1 MSSSASCRS
10 VLASVATHPGA
21 PRAYVLCQSLSKRSV
36 SPPWLRTTT
45 SSWIRLAMNFSSSL
59 PSKTWFTHRALSF
72 RLFFLF
78 FFFGSGAILLH
89 RTQEG
94 AFPTEPQNFGL
105 FLCYLFLA
113 FAEAEVTEA
122 SSHRRLFHL
131 NTGTTP
137 GSFQDPVSL
146 TPSPQFLPHGWG
158 SPEPGRGA
166 QR

>member
-78 FFFGSGAILLH
+78 FFFWLWGHFITQDTGGSISY
-89 RTQEG
+89 RT
-94 AFPTEPQNFGL
+94 TELRVIFVL
-105 FLCYLFLA
+105 FIFSL
-113 FAEAEVTEA
+113 
-122 SSHRRLFHL
+122 RR
-131 NTGTTP
+131 
-137 GSFQDPVSL
+137 
-146 TPSPQFLPHGWG
+146 
-158 SPEPGRGA
+158 GRGN
-166 QR
+166 

>member
-78 FFFGSGAILLH
+78 FLALGPFYYTGHRREHFLQNH
-89 RTQEG
+89 RTSG
-94 AFPTEPQNFGL
+94 YFCVIYF
-105 FLCYLFLA
+105 
-113 FAEAEVTEA
+113 
-122 SSHRRLFHL
+122 
-131 NTGTTP
+131 
-137 GSFQDPVSL
+137 
-146 TPSPQFLPHGWG
+146 
-158 SPEPGRGA
+158 
-166 QR
+166 